1 MIALIVLIGDELFEA
16 YESQLLDIVDPSDGD
31 LERRKDVRMLE
42 KEEEIDWKREDRILP
57 EVMLR
62 YDRTDI

>member
-16 YESQLLDIVDPSDGD
+16 YESRLLDIMDPSDGD

-42 KEEEIDWKREDRILP
+42 KEEEIDWKREVRILP
-57 EVMLR
+57 GVILR
-62 YDRTDI
+62 YR